1 MAVNARGLLI
11 ATGDEAPLADRSH
24 GQYRRLG
31 RSGGQGGRVTG
42 AFFHV
47 IARL

>member
-1 MAVNARGLLI
+1 MNARGLLV
-11 ATGDEAPLADRSH
+11 AAGDDVPLADPSH
-24 GQYRRLG
+24 GQYRALG